1 MPTSDRSWKTPPPE
15 QQRPADTILGP
26 VVDRAKGK
34 TVVAVIDRPEHVP
47 LVRVA
52 R

>member
-1 MPTSDRSWKTPPPE
+1 MPTSDRSWKTPPLE
-15 QQRPADTILGP
+15 QPRPANTIWEP

-34 TVVAVIDRPEHVP
+34 TVVAVIDRPEHAP
-47 LVRVA
+47 LMRVA

>member
-15 QQRPADTILGP
+15 QPRPADTIWGP

-34 TVVAVIDRPEHVP
+34 TVGAVIDRPEHVP
-47 LVRVA
+47 LVWVTR
-52 R
+52 